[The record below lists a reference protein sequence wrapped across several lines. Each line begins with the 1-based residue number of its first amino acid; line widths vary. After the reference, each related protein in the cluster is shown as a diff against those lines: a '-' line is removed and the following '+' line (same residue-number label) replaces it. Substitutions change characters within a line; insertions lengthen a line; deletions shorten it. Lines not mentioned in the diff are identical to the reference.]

1 MLPRHVQS
9 NFRQIQFADYSGSFY
24 HKAQVPQTP
33 KILPSLREFCNPKLS
48 EEQIGNQVKSVHEVK
63 LNPEQIKFIEKSA
76 VPLSNSIVW
85 KSLWAG
91 WITASNV
98 HEVLHT
104 DQDNPAKSLI
114 KKLCT
119 ERKSLNQVPAI
130 KWGHENESNALKAYQ
145 KILEKN
151 HSGVV
156 IEKCGLR
163 MHEDEEYH
171 FLGASPDGLVTYLYH
186 ESCLLEIKCPANIKI
201 ICQ

>member
-1 MLPRHVQS
+1 MKYYTPTKI
-9 NFRQIQFADYSGSFY
+9 IQQKVLY
-24 HKAQVPQTP
+24 
-33 KILPSLREFCNPKLS
+33 REKN
-48 EEQIGNQVKSVHEVK
+48 
-63 LNPEQIKFIEKSA
+63 LN
-76 VPLSNSIVW
+76 
-85 KSLWAG
+85 
-91 WITASNV
+91 
-98 HEVLHT
+98 H
-104 DQDNPAKSLI
+104 
-114 KKLCT
+114 
-119 ERKSLNQVPAI
+119 VPAI
-130 KWGHENESNALKAYQ
+130 KKGRENESNTLKVYQ